1 MRGMGRTQAAQG
13 QRSPDAATRLAVER
27 TRLAYERTLMA
38 WVRTSASLITF
49 GFTIYKF
56 FEFERTGGTMQ
67 PVRGAF
73 SPRTFALLMIA
84 IGLMTLVMAA
94 VQHRQSLAAMRA
106 EYGDAPAIST
116 AGLTAMLFTLLGVV
130 ALVVV
135 LLRR

>member
-1 MRGMGRTQAAQG
+1 MVSTPPAASTVP
-13 QRSPDAATRLAVER
+13 RLDAATRLAVER

-56 FEFERTGGTMQ
+56 FEFERTS
-67 PVRGAF
+67 GALTSAPGAL

-84 IGLMTLVMAA
+84 VGLMTLVMAA

-106 EYGDAPAIST
+106 EYGEAPSLST

>member
-1 MRGMGRTQAAQG
+1 MVSTPPAAPTAP
-13 QRSPDAATRLAVER
+13 RLDAATRLAVER

-56 FEFERTGGTMQ
+56 FEFERTS
-67 PVRGAF
+67 GALTSAPGAL

-84 IGLMTLVMAA
+84 VGLMTLVMAA

-106 EYGDAPAIST
+106 EYGEAPSLST